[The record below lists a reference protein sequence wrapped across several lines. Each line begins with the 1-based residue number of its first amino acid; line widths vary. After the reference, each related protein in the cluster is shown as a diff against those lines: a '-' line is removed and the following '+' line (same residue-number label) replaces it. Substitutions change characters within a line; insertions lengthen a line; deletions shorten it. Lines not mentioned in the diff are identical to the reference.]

1 MLWLG
6 MWENIKRWKTSV
18 EQIDVIYCLKEEE
31 KLAQEQF
38 LEKILFV
45 MTPPMSL
52 FRISNQWKQFENTNT
67 SFRRKR
73 NKF

>member
-1 MLWLG
+1 M
-6 MWENIKRWKTSV
+6 KRQSV

-31 KLAQEQF
+31 KLAPEQF

-52 FRISNQWKQFENTNT
+52 LRICNQCKIWKY
-67 SFRRKR
+67 KYII
-73 NKF
+73 